1 MIPNLPIFFTFYV
14 LIFFSVLGYGI
25 YFGKFFNKDSATLN
39 LGYSGIIGIFF
50 LILYSYLSHFFI
62 SHNYLHNTI
71 LIVIGIV
78 LFTLN
83 FKSFFNNRYFI
94 WLLIIFIF
102 LFISL
107 IIYKTHDD
115 FPYYHFPYTWYL
127 TQKHML
133 IGTGQFNHGFRTPS
147 SIFYLNSL
155 FYLPLVKH
163 FTFQIGAV
171 LIMGFANLI
180 LITKIILR
188 LEEKKIDYILFLSL
202 LSFIFI
208 NIFFYRI
215 QEHGTDRSAQIL
227 VFILFIELLLFINFS
242 KNYEKHI
249 SNILIILS
257 VIISLKSF
265 YILYLIIFLPIFFI
279 LYRENKFFLFY
290 KTLQNK
296 IFYLFLLSLLSIL
309 TVNFFNSGCLIYP
322 VVSTCIDSAVWSI
335 GSENALKM
343 NNWYEQWSKAGA
355 TPNFRVENPE
365 IYIQNFNWVTNW
377 IKLYFFN
384 KVSDFLLGLLCLLV
398 IVYLVFYSK
407 KKKIITNNK
416 NIFILFSIFILLFFE
431 WFYNHPALRYGGYC
445 IISLIVFLPFSLILE
460 KFNIPNK
467 KIKIKFLGLIF
478 IVTLIFISRNL
489 IRIND
494 EIVKYNYKPFINT
507 YYRIDKNHFRIDKR
521 FNKILN
527 NHKNCKSNNDKCDSK
542 ESFNIQKLLNT
553 YIFVRKND

>member
-1 MIPNLPIFFTFYV
+1 MTSNLPIFFAFYS
-14 LIFFSVLGYGI
+14 LILFSVLGYGV
-25 YFGKFFNKDSATLN
+25 YLSKFFNKDSTTLN

-50 LILYSYLSHFFI
+50 LIFYSYLSHFFMP
-62 SHNYLHNTI
+62 HDYLHNTV
-71 LIVIGIV
+71 LIFIGLV
-78 LFTLN
+78 LFFLN
-83 FKSFFNNRYFI
+83 LKNFFNNRYFFI
-94 WLLIIFIF
+94 LLVIFIL

-127 TQKHML
+127 TQKPML

-171 LIMGFANLI
+171 LIMGFTNLI

-188 LEEKKIDYILFLSL
+188 IERKKIDYILFLSL

-227 VFILFIELLLFINFS
+227 VFILFIELLLFVNFS
-242 KNYEKHI
+242 KNYEKYI
-249 SNILIILS
+249 PNILIILS
-257 VIISLKSF
+257 LIISLKSL
-265 YILYLIIFLPIFFI
+265 YILYLVIFFPLLFI
-279 LYRENKFFLFY
+279 LYREKKFYLFY
-290 KTLQNK
+290 KTLKNK
-296 IFYLFLLSLLSIL
+296 TFYLFLSSLLLIL

-335 GSENALKM
+335 GSENVIKM

-377 IKLYFFN
+377 TKLYFFN
-384 KVSDFLLGLLCLLV
+384 KVSDFILGLFCLLI
-398 IVYLVFYSK
+398 IVYFVFYTKK
-407 KKKIITNNK
+407 KKKIINNK
-416 NIFILFSIFILLFFE
+416 NIFILFSIFILLFLE

-445 IISLIVFLPFSLILE
+445 IISLIIFLPFSLILE
-460 KFNIPNK
+460 KFNNSNK
-467 KIKIKFLGLIF
+467 KIKIKFLGLIL

-489 IRIND
+489 ARIDD
-494 EIVKYNYKPFINT
+494 EIVKYNYKPFTNT
-507 YYRIDKNHFRIDKR
+507 YYRLDESHFRIDKR

-527 NHKNCKSNNDKCDSK
+527 NHENCKSNNGKCNSK
-542 ESFNIQKLLNT
+542 EGFNIQRFLNT
-553 YIFVRKND
+553 YIFVRKK